1 MKKPMWMAVIAA
13 SVATIF
19 LYGLSPDVAVHGIIK
34 GATARATVETLVVFY
49 SITFLQRMM
58 EKRKN
63 LSNAQ
68 VAMNGL
74 FNNNRVNASIVP
86 FLLGMLPAASTVLI
100 CGPIVRESVKDSDLS
115 VPEQACITSYFRHIS
130 EAFVPTY
137 TSIFIALGITEGR
150 VSAGTF
156 ILAMLPMVAALFA
169 VGWIFYLRRVPKDTG
184 MVPDQPKGYYWK
196 LLVQSIWAIALTIAL
211 ILIFNIIGGI
221 AGHGKQS
228 PKAVVKAYVNAVEK
242 QSGKKLYKLI
252 DKKVL
257 KYTKDEEDMDKDE
270 MIDKLDQI
278 LEWSGESLENQVGKV
293 KSIKVKF
300 KKVKKLKGSKLED
313 KQEDYEDEYDIK
325 VSQVARVEGTV
336 KVKGKDDDIE
346 NDFTMYVYKRGGKW
360 YLDFSSIY

>member
-1 MKKPMWMAVIAA
+1 MDILKLVLVFCVIIGVMWMKKPMWMAVIAA

-196 LLVQSIWAIALTIAL
+196 LLAQSIWAIALTIAL
-211 ILIFNIIGGI
+211 ILIFNLPVWGAVWICILLNVFVN
-221 AGHGKQS
+221 HFNGKNWFRLS
-228 PKAVVKAYVNAVEK
+228 
-242 QSGKKLYKLI
+242 
-252 DKKVL
+252 VL
-257 KYTKDEEDMDKDE
+257 
-270 MIDKLDQI
+270 L
-278 LEWSGESLENQVGKV
+278 LRP
-293 KSIKVKF
+293 
-300 KKVKKLKGSKLED
+300 
-313 KQEDYEDEYDIK
+313 DYCS
-325 VSQVARVEGTV
+325 VHC
-336 KVKGKDDDIE
+336 
-346 NDFTMYVYKRGGKW
+346 
-360 YLDFSSIY
+360 